1 MPLLKNNTLISDTWI
16 HAGADDQLPEAG
28 DVIVP
33 FARLLREFETLTK
46 RHGRLGVYF
55 SNIDRAEA
63 LATFLPSLSLIVL
76 PFPAFSDGR
85 AFSLARQIREM
96 NYRGEL
102 RAAGNVLPDQLQF
115 MLQVGFDAFD
125 IGERFPLESWQKAAR
140 QMSLAYQRG
149 LFRRNSEAEVWTERH
164 TDAEPWA
171 EQPYAG

>member
-1 MPLLKNNTLISDTWI
+1 MPLLKNNTLIADTWI
-16 HAGADDQLPEAG
+16 HAGLEDQLPEAG
-28 DVIVP
+28 DAIVP
-33 FARLLREFETLTK
+33 FARLLREFESLST
-46 RHGRLGVYF
+46 RQGRIGVSF

-63 LATFLPSLSLIVL
+63 LATFMPAISLIVL

-85 AFSLARQIREM
+85 AFSIARQIRGM

-125 IGERFPLESWQKAAR
+125 IGDRFSLEAWQKASR

>member
-16 HAGADDQLPEAG
+16 HASLEDQLPEAG

-33 FARLLREFETLTK
+33 YARLLRDYESLSS
-46 RHGRLGVYF
+46 RHGRLGVAL
-55 SNIDRAEA
+55 SNVDRAEA
-63 LATFLPSLSLIVL
+63 LATFMPSLSLIVL

-102 RAAGNVLPDQLQF
+102 RASGNLLPDQLQF
-115 MLQVGFDAFD
+115 MQQVGFDAFD
-125 IGERFPLESWQKAAR
+125 IGERFALEDWQKASR